1 MKDRKVAARYA
12 RALLAAI
19 PTDQEAEK
27 TDEFLTAL
35 GEAMADSD
43 DFRSLMLDPAVPTGV
58 RLEVLIAL
66 SDQHDATDNLKN
78 FLHTLVKNKRTSSL
92 TSIATVFHEERE
104 AAAGIV
110 PAEITTAVP
119 LTDELATRVRQAL
132 ERATG
137 KKVRLTST
145 TDPALL
151 GGAVTRLGS
160 TVLDG
165 SLRSQLHQLRNKM
178 IQE

>member
-12 RALLAAI
+12 RALLAAL

-27 TDEFLTAL
+27 VDEFLTAL
-35 GEAMADSD
+35 GDAMEDSA
-43 DFRSLMLDPAVPTGV
+43 DFRALMLDPAVPSGV
-58 RLEVLIAL
+58 RLEVLVAL
-66 SDQHDATDNLKN
+66 SNQHGASEHLTN
-78 FLHTLVKNKRTSSL
+78 FLSTLVKNKRTSSL
-92 TSIATVFHEERE
+92 PSIAVVFHEERE

-119 LTDELATRVRQAL
+119 LSEEMANRARTAL

-165 SLRSQLHQLRNKM
+165 SLRSQLQQLRNKM
-178 IQE
+178 MQE

>member
-1 MKDRKVAARYA
+1 MRDRKVAARYA
-12 RALLAAI
+12 RALLAAL
-19 PTDQEAEK
+19 PNDQEAEK
-27 TDEFLTAL
+27 IDEFLSAL
-35 GEAMADSD
+35 GTAMEDSE
-43 DFRSLMLDPAVPTGV
+43 DFRALMLDPAVPRGV
-58 RLEVLIAL
+58 RLEVLVAL
-66 SDQHDATDNLKN
+66 ADQQGASDHLKN
-78 FLHTLVKNKRTSSL
+78 FLATIVKNNRTGSIA
-92 TSIATVFHEERE
+92 SIATVFHEARE

-119 LTDELATRVRQAL
+119 LSEELAERVRTAL

-165 SLRSQLHQLRNKM
+165 SLRSQLQQLRNKM
-178 IQE
+178 MQE

>member
-12 RALLAAI
+12 RALLATL
-19 PTDQEAEK
+19 PTDQEAERV
-27 TDEFLTAL
+27 DMFLGAL
-35 GEAMADSD
+35 GQAMEQSEE
-43 DFRSLMLDPAVPTGV
+43 FRALMLDPAVPGGV
-58 RLEVLIAL
+58 RAEAL
-66 SDQHDATDNLKN
+66 VALAEQTGASEHLKN
-78 FLHTLVKNKRTSSL
+78 FLNTLVKNHRTGSIA
-92 TSIATVFHEERE
+92 SIATVFHEERE
-104 AAAGIV
+104 AKAGIV

-119 LTDELATRVRQAL
+119 LTDEMKTRVRAAL

-165 SLRSQLHQLRNKM
+165 SLRSQLRQLRTKM
-178 IQE
+178 MQE

>member
-12 RALLAAI
+12 RALLEALSN
-19 PTDQEAEK
+19 PQEAEK
-27 TDEFLTAL
+27 TDEFLSAL
-35 GEAMADSD
+35 GNAMDESD
-43 DFRSLMLDPAVPTGV
+43 DFKALMLDPAVPSGV
-58 RLEVLIAL
+58 RLEVLVAL
-66 SDQHDATDNLKN
+66 ADQHGGSEYLKN
-78 FLHTLVKNKRTSSL
+78 FLQTLVKHKRTGSL
-92 TSIATVFHEERE
+92 ASIATVFHEERE

-110 PAEITTAVP
+110 PAEITTAVA
-119 LTDELATRVRQAL
+119 LSEDMTTRVKAAL

-145 TDPALL
+145 IDPALL

-165 SLRSQLHQLRNKM
+165 SLRSQLQQLRDKM
-178 IQE
+178 MQE

>member
-12 RALLAAI
+12 RALLAAL

-27 TDEFLTAL
+27 VDEFLGAL
-35 GEAMADSD
+35 GTAMEDSE
-43 DFRSLMLDPAVPTGV
+43 DFRALMLDPAVPSKM

-66 SDQHDATDNLKN
+66 ADQEGASDHLKN
-78 FLHTLVKNKRTSSL
+78 FLDTIVKNNRTGSIA
-92 TSIATVFHEERE
+92 SIATVFHEERE

-119 LTDELATRVRQAL
+119 LSEEMANRARTAL
-132 ERATG
+132 EKATG

-165 SLRSQLHQLRNKM
+165 SLRSQLQQLRNKM
-178 IQE
+178 MQE

>member
-12 RALLAAI
+12 RALLAAL

-27 TDEFLTAL
+27 VDEFLTAL
-35 GEAMADSD
+35 GQAMEDSA
-43 DFRSLMLDPAVPTGV
+43 DFRALMLDPAIPSGV
-58 RLEVLIAL
+58 RLEVLINLAQQQGS
-66 SDQHDATDNLKN
+66 SDQLNN
-78 FLHTLVKNKRTSSL
+78 FLQTVVKNNRTSSIA
-92 TSIATVFHEERE
+92 SIAVVFHEERE

-110 PAEITTAVP
+110 PAEITTAIP
-119 LTDELATRVRQAL
+119 LTDQLQDRVRSAL

-137 KKVRLTST
+137 KKVRLTSI

-160 TVLDG
+160 TVFDG
-165 SLRSQLHQLRNKM
+165 SLRAQLERLRTKM

>member
-12 RALLAAI
+12 RALLAAL
-19 PTDQEAEK
+19 PTDHEAEQV
-27 TDEFLTAL
+27 DEFLGAL
-35 GEAMADSD
+35 GKAMEDSG
-43 DFRSLMLDPAVPTGV
+43 DFRALMLDPAVPSGV
-58 RLEVLIAL
+58 RLEVLVAL
-66 SDQHDATDNLKN
+66 ADQNGGSEHLKN
-78 FLHTLVKNKRTSSL
+78 FLQTIVKNNRTGSIA
-92 TSIATVFHEERE
+92 SIATVFHEERE

-119 LTDELATRVRQAL
+119 LTEQMETRVRTAL

-145 TDPALL
+145 IDPALL

-165 SLRSQLHQLRNKM
+165 SLRSQLQQLRNKM
-178 IQE
+178 MQE

>member
-12 RALLAAI
+12 RALLEAL
-19 PTDQEAEK
+19 PNQQEAEK

-35 GEAMADSD
+35 GNAMDESD
-43 DFRSLMLDPAVPTGV
+43 DFRALMLDPAVPSGV
-58 RLEVLIAL
+58 RREVLVAL
-66 SDQHDATDNLKN
+66 ADQHGASEHLKN
-78 FLHTLVKNKRTSSL
+78 FLQILVKNKRTGSIA
-92 TSIATVFHEERE
+92 SIATVFHEERE

-110 PAEITTAVP
+110 PAEITTAVA
-119 LTDELATRVRQAL
+119 LTEDMTTRVRAAL

-137 KKVRLTST
+137 KKIRLTST
-145 TDPALL
+145 IDPALL

-165 SLRSQLHQLRNKM
+165 SLRSQLQQLRTKM
-178 IQE
+178 MQE